1 MNNLKIEQQ
10 FQIAS
15 FKQQVAQMSREDAQ
29 NLLVKLYEQM
39 LVQEVTYKQL
49 LKHQWGL
56 TDVIKTE

>member
-39 LVQEVTYKQL
+39 LVQEITYKQL

-56 TDVIKTE
+56 TDAIKTE

>member
-1 MNNLKIEQQ
+1 MNNLNIEQQ

-15 FKQQVAQMSREDAQ
+15 FRQQVAQMSKEDAQ

-39 LVQEVTYKQL
+39 LVQEITYKQL

-56 TDVIKTE
+56 TDAIKTE

>member
-29 NLLVKLYEQM
+29 NLLVKMYEQM
-39 LVQEVTYKQL
+39 IVQEVAYKEL

>member
-1 MNNLKIEQQ
+1 MNNLNIEQQ

-15 FKQQVAQMSREDAQ
+15 FKQQVAQMSREDAK
-29 NLLVKLYEQM
+29 NLLVRLYEQM
-39 LVQEVTYKQL
+39 LVQEVAYKEL

>member
-29 NLLVKLYEQM
+29 NLLVRLYEQM
-39 LVQEVTYKQL
+39 LVQEVAYKEL

>member
-15 FKQQVAQMSREDAQ
+15 FKQQVAQMSKEDAQ

-39 LVQEVTYKQL
+39 LVQEITYKQL

-56 TDVIKTE
+56 TDAIKTE

>member
-15 FKQQVAQMSREDAQ
+15 FKQQVAQMSKEQSQD
-29 NLLVKLYEQM
+29 LLVKLYEQM
-39 LVQEVTYKQL
+39 IVQEVAYKEL

-56 TDVIKTE
+56 ADAIKTE

>member
-29 NLLVKLYEQM
+29 ILLVKLYEQM
-39 LVQEVTYKQL
+39 IVQEVAYKEL

-56 TDVIKTE
+56 TDVIKKE

>member
-15 FKQQVAQMSREDAQ
+15 FKQQVAQMSKEDAQ

-56 TDVIKTE
+56 TDAIKTE

>member
-56 TDVIKTE
+56 TDAIKTE

>member
-15 FKQQVAQMSREDAQ
+15 FKQQVAQMSREQSQD
-29 NLLVKLYEQM
+29 LLVKLYEQM

-56 TDVIKTE
+56 TDAIKTE

>member
-29 NLLVKLYEQM
+29 DLLVKLYEQM

-56 TDVIKTE
+56 TDAIKTE

>member
-39 LVQEVTYKQL
+39 LVQEVAYKEL

>member
-15 FKQQVAQMSREDAQ
+15 FKQQVAQMSKEQSQD
-29 NLLVKLYEQM
+29 LLVKLYEQM

-56 TDVIKTE
+56 ADAIKTE

>member
-39 LVQEVTYKQL
+39 IVQEVAYKEL
-49 LKHQWGL
+49 LKHKWGL

>member
-39 LVQEVTYKQL
+39 LVQEVAYKEL
-49 LKHQWGL
+49 LKHKWGL

>member
-15 FKQQVAQMSREDAQ
+15 FKQQVAQMSKEDAQ

-39 LVQEVTYKQL
+39 IVQEVAYKEL

>member
-15 FKQQVAQMSREDAQ
+15 FKQQVAQMSKEDAQ
-29 NLLVKLYEQM
+29 NLLVTLYEQM

>member
-1 MNNLKIEQQ
+1 MNNLNIEQQ

-39 LVQEVTYKQL
+39 IVQEVTYKQL